1 MTKAIVLS
9 SIKYSDNSLIV
20 RCLTQDFGVRSYM
33 LKGVLSPRK
42 KGMSPAYFQSFNQ
55 LEIVENLKSMGG
67 LFYIKEVKLGYSY
80 QTLHTDVRKS
90 AVILFLSEVCNDVCN
105 VEHPDADLYYFLENT
120 ICFFDQ
126 NFFEPNFH
134 LKFLL
139 ELTAYLG
146 FYPDKNDIKNALFFN
161 LEEGIFSDH
170 CPTANYISGEE
181 LLLFKRILQASYTDL
196 SSILINRNDRNQL
209 LLHILR
215 YYQWHFPG
223 FKHKKSLDVL
233 QMLFL

>member
-1 MTKAIVLS
+1 M
-9 SIKYSDNSLIV
+9 
-20 RCLTQDFGVRSYM
+20 
-33 LKGVLSPRK
+33 
-42 KGMSPAYFQSFNQ
+42 
-55 LEIVENLKSMGG
+55 
-67 LFYIKEVKLGYSY
+67 
-80 QTLHTDVRKS
+80 
-90 AVILFLSEVCNDVCN
+90 
-105 VEHPDADLYYFLENT
+105 
-120 ICFFDQ
+120 
-126 NFFEPNFH
+126 
-134 LKFLL
+134 

-146 FYPDKNDIKNALFFN
+146 FYPDKNDIENALFFN